1 MNTSANF
8 CDQVRDAPPGYIVDA
23 GFSIVRAKSYD
34 RLASASSTTGSIRR
48 EAKAVD
54 AQSQQQLAQVNAE
67 AAPHVNRRSGR
78 RDAAGR
84 VRPRSYCNSMSGGE
98 GVIRGSLVYE
108 RDFAV
113 QSGVVATGD
122 ADGADGADGGG
133 GVSAGSGVGEGRGN
147 VGGDQLA

>member
-1 MNTSANF
+1 M
-8 CDQVRDAPPGYIVDA
+8 
-23 GFSIVRAKSYD
+23 RAKSYD
-34 RLASASSTTGSIRR
+34 RLASVSSTNGSMRR
-48 EAKAVD
+48 ETKAID
-54 AQSQQQLAQVNAE
+54 AQSQQPQVQVNAE

-113 QSGVVATGD
+113 QSGVVATSE
-122 ADGADGADGGG
+122 AEGGGSG
-133 GVSAGSGVGEGRGN
+133 GVSGGSGVGEGGGN
-147 VGGDQLA
+147 SGGDQLS